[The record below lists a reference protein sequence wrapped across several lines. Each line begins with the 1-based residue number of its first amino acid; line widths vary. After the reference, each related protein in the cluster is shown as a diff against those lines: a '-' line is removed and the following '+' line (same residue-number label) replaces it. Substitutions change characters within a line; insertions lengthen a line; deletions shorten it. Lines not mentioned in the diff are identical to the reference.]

1 MSKPAASA
9 VLIVGVALAALNV
22 SCGDVPLTAPAGST
36 VSLIA
41 NPPFI
46 VANGGVSVVTAV
58 VVEPVGT
65 FVPDGT
71 EVFFFTDLGTIE
83 GSRQTKDGV
92 ARVNFVAGTLSGT
105 ANISAISGGP
115 GTGGGEGGTSSG
127 TGNASVTVVIGSAR
141 PARLLVSADP
151 PAMRSNGASQLRA
164 NVFDE
169 NGNPVSSVPVIFTVS
184 ATNSTGG
191 AVGVGEYV
199 VSGGSQLFTDTNG
212 QVFDTLL
219 SRRPLSDSALV
230 TVTAST
236 PNGITGTAIVAV
248 N

>member
-1 MSKPAASA
+1 MSKAVSKA
-9 VLIVGVALAALNV
+9 VLIAAAALAG

-58 VVEPVGT
+58 VIEPVGT

-105 ANISAISGGP
+105 ATISAISGGAA
-115 GTGGGEGGTSSG
+115 TGGDGATGSG
-127 TGNASVTVVIGSAR
+127 TGSASVTVAIGSSR
-141 PARLLVSADP
+141 PSTVLVTADP
-151 PAMRSNGASQLRA
+151 PGMRSNSASRLQA
-164 NVFDE
+164 NVFDD
-169 NGNPVSSVPVIFTVS
+169 NGNPVSSVPVIFS
-184 ATNSTGG
+184 ISGG
-191 AVGVGEYV
+191 TAQTPAGVGEYLE
-199 VSGGSQLFTDTNG
+199 SGGSQLFTDTNG
-212 QVFDTLL
+212 QVFDTLR
-219 SRRPLSDSALV
+219 SRRPLSESALV
-230 TVTAST
+230 TVTATT
-236 PNGITGTAIVAV
+236 PTGLTGSVTVAV